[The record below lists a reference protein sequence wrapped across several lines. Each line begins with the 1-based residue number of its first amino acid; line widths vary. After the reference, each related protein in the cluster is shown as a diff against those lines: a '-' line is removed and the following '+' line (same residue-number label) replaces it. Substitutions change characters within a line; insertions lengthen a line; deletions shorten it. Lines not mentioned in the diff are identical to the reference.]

1 MNKKSILY
9 NTSIISI
16 FVCLTVSAAFAQT
29 TAFTYQGKLTDT
41 GTQSA
46 TYDFEFNLCDG
57 AATDCSLPLETQQIA
72 NVTVSSGVFTVT
84 LDFAAAAFNGED
96 RWLEIKVKRPAQA
109 NFTTLAPRQPM
120 TSAPYSIKS
129 LLSFDAENLGGIA
142 AENYLQFDGDGA
154 NLTNVAKLNADNVFN
169 GSDNSFPQI
178 TLSGDGQIIAPR
190 LENSAADPAPAAASN
205 AGRIY
210 FSTTDNTVKV
220 SNGAAWVSL
229 SPSQRQLSVFTA
241 NTTFAAI
248 TCGSNIRSI
257 SFNKVSAASR
267 LRITYKDEFTVLS
280 GASFSAFRVEV
291 RIDGATTSPVS
302 MTNQFST
309 SCSGGL
315 CSGGEDETIV
325 GYADGIAAGSHTF
338 TSVYTGFL
346 FGSPTCYRPAK
357 YLVEIEEIP

>member
-1 MNKKSILY
+1 MRNLQMLKKLF
-9 NTSIISI
+9 I
-16 FVCLTVSAAFAQT
+16 FIGLVYLTAVAVFAQT
-29 TAFTYQGKLTDT
+29 TAFTYQGKLTVT
-41 GTQSA
+41 GTQTA

-57 AATDCSLPLETQQIA
+57 AATDCSLPLATQQIP
-72 NVTVSSGVFTVT
+72 NVPVSDGVFTVT
-84 LDFAAAAFNGED
+84 LDFAASAFDGVD
-96 RWLEIKVKRPAQA
+96 RWLEIKVKRPAEA
-109 NFTTLAPRQPM
+109 VYTALTPRQPL
-120 TSAPYSIKS
+120 TSTPYSIKS
-129 LLSFDAENLGGIA
+129 AKSFDAENLGGIA
-142 AENYLQFDGDGA
+142 ARNYLQFDGDGA

-190 LENSAADPAPAAASN
+190 LENSAADPAPAAALN

-210 FSTTDNTVKV
+210 FNTTDNTVKV
-220 SNGAAWVSL
+220 SNGAAWINL

-248 TCGSNIRSI
+248 SCGSNIRSI
-257 SFNKVSAASR
+257 SFNKISAASR
-267 LRITYKDEFTVLS
+267 LRITYKDEFAVLS
-280 GASFSAFRVEV
+280 GESFSTFRAEV
-291 RIDGATTSPVS
+291 RIDGETTSPVS
-302 MTNQFST
+302 MTNQFGST
-309 SCSGGL
+309 CSNGI

-325 GYADGIAAGSHTF
+325 GYADGIAAGSHIF